1 MSKFYCFSNIRTSLP
16 FRQSHFLNLTTP
28 LLSLSFPPHLV
39 FLAIDY
45 RLSVPLLVSKPSSNL
60 ISPFLASSGYLE
72 SCRSIVGAAKTVAQK
87 IKEEIPE
94 LYILGNPPASVVA
107 FSSKHP
113 DVKIYEVGDAMS
125 QKGWHLNALNDPA
138 ALHIACTVSLAL

>member
-1 MSKFYCFSNIRTSLP
+1 MFLKHSCLTSISTIPFLKFDNATSFLILP
-16 FRQSHFLNLTTP
+16 SPPGFLRNR
-28 LLSLSFPPHLV
+28 
-39 FLAIDY
+39 Y

-94 LYILGNPPASVVA
+94 LYILGNSPASVVA